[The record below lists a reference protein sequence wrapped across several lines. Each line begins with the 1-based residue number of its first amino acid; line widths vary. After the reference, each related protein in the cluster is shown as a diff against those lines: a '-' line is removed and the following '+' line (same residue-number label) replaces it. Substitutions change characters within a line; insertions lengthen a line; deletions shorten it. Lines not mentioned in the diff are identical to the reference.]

1 MTNVAGSDNSG
12 LATFVNFVG
21 VSFKSMV
28 TILSITVMIA
38 ALSMAVFQIFY
49 NYTKKRDDDIRTK
62 VMPHILGVAAIM
74 FASGAAPDS
83 GQVFI
88 LIFELTLA
96 VAAMGVPVL
105 SMIPD
110 SRIHICTRIVTVA
123 MLLVAVFHI
132 VCASGISHPLH
143 DEVYMALSGMVSVS
157 SSLFFMY
164 MIWRRIRDVK
174 SVIKSGNV
182 WSFLT
187 LCVDVIYVSV
197 PLLINLMLHSFSA
210 MFSGNGRMAYVM
222 MVLLFLEMVAMGMK
236 VIFDSAFVLMHN
248 HERIIVESMKISRMD
263 AGVGNELKGEERYKE
278 LYERIEHY
286 FETTRPYLDGDL
298 TINDVVKVVY
308 SNKVYISQAI
318 CHYTGRNFR
327 QFVNYHRVIYSMD
340 LFRNNLEFKVADLAE
355 KSGFNNM
362 VSYTM
367 AFRLFM
373 NETPSEWCRKER
385 AKILKPKK

>member
-1 MTNVAGSDNSG
+1 MTNVANSENSG
-12 LATFVNFVG
+12 LATFLIFAD
-21 VSFKSMV
+21 VSFKSMD
-28 TILSITVMIA
+28 TILSITVMITT
-38 ALSMAVFQIFY
+38 LSLAVFQIFY
-49 NYTKKRDDDIRTK
+49 NHTKKRDSDIRAR
-62 VMPHILGVAAIM
+62 VMPHILGVAAMM
-74 FASGAAPDS
+74 FACGAASDS
-83 GQVFI
+83 GHPFI
-88 LIFELTLA
+88 LIFELSIA
-96 VAAMGVPVL
+96 AAAMCIPVL
-105 SMIPD
+105 SLIPD
-110 SRIHICTRIVTVA
+110 SRIPACSRFVTSA
-123 MLLVAVFHI
+123 MLLVSVYHI
-132 VCASGISHPLH
+132 VCATGIIPLFH
-143 DEVYMALSGMVSVS
+143 GDVYMALAGLMSVS
-157 SSLFFMY
+157 SSVFFMF

-182 WSFLT
+182 WSFVT
-187 LCVDVIYVSV
+187 LCVDIVYVSV
-197 PLLINLMLHSFSA
+197 PLVINLLLHSFSVI
-210 MFSGNGRMAYVM
+210 FPGNTRMAYVM
-222 MVLLFLEMVAMGMK
+222 TALLFLEVVAMGIK

-263 AGVGNELKGEERYKE
+263 AGIGNELKGEERYKE

-286 FETTRPYLDGDL
+286 FEKSRPYLEGDL
-298 TINDVVKVVY
+298 TINDIVKVVY

-327 QFVNYHRVIYSMD
+327 QFVNYHRVIYSME
-340 LFRNNLEFKVADLAE
+340 LFRNNLEYKVADLAE